1 MIQYFLLNFNYA
13 LCFCFTECWSTMKTE
28 PLTLCSVVSRC
39 ISGPRACLLHD
50 LNHWSILLPPI
61 SNSYQEDSFKCMIL
75 LMTHKHCRVILS
87 TFEGCWINI
96 NGTHYGGGGNEAQI
110 YWMTWLENYHK
121 LEGHWY
127 SSLFFLHNIKI
138 SEWNIKPGF
147 QCFHCNL
154 LVLTK
159 LVTFGRFWFG
169 LIIFFCFIF
178 LISTCTWETRHLY
191 NDSKTALLQH
201 LIKSSLESFPLIS
214 QSW

>member
-1 MIQYFLLNFNYA
+1 M
-13 LCFCFTECWSTMKTE
+13 E
-28 PLTLCSVVSRC
+28 
-39 ISGPRACLLHD
+39 
-50 LNHWSILLPPI
+50 
-61 SNSYQEDSFKCMIL
+61 
-75 LMTHKHCRVILS
+75 
-87 TFEGCWINI
+87 
-96 NGTHYGGGGNEAQI
+96 GGGNEAQI

-201 LIKSSLESFPLIS
+201 LIKSSLESFPLSFPRADNYLIYS
-214 QSW
+214 TTLNILIVQKFEEIQCLNLIYKNLLSGLHWLYCKVPLFLFCLKRC